1 MEKIVESIED
11 AMLMILAH
19 PVSAS
24 GQLPTTYVTWM
35 HGRSPLGEC
44 EDIPRESHII
54 ILDNGRSAMRDDLDM
69 RESQDARLLA
79 ENTHEL
85 FEYLIKVEN
94 ETGKTSSSDIL
105 KGKRFGFHCACHQRP
120 MGSGSGAID
129 WLRSYGAEVELI
141 ETGTCCGMGGTFGL
155 KAGPLGHDLS
165 SAMGE
170 QLFTLFKNAD
180 IEAIVTESSVC
191 SIQLAKG
198 TDIPV
203 YHPLEFLSLY
213 PKTI

>member
-1 MEKIVESIED
+1 MDSARKTAAINVEKLTPYVKEGFDIVAIEPT
-11 AMLMILAH
+11 AAYALA
-19 PVSAS
+19 VSY
-24 GQLPTTYVTWM
+24 PT
-35 HGRSPLGEC
+35 LL
-44 EDIPRESHII
+44 RE
-54 ILDNGRSAMRDDLDM
+54 N
-69 RESQDARLLA
+69 QDAGLLA

-120 MGSGSGAID
+120 MGSGSGAMD
-129 WLRSYGAEVELI
+129 WLRRYGAEVELI

-155 KAGPLGHDLS
+155 KAGPLGHKLS

-191 SIQLAKG
+191 SIQLAEG
-198 TDIPV
+198 TDLPV
-203 YHPLEFLSLY
+203 YHPLELL
-213 PKTI
+213 KLIRKAI